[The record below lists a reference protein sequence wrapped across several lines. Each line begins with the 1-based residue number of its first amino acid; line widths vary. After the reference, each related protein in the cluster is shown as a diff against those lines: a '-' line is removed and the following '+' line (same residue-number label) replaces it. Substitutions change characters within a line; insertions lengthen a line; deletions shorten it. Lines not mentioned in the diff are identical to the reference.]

1 MAEAVRLT
9 ATSLVPSAEEATARK
24 ASSGGVVEFQEA
36 PPSDE
41 VIMPEGEPRR
51 KALEPATRVPSA
63 EQATAVQFAN
73 GERVG
78 FQLAPELV
86 EE

>member
-1 MAEAVRLT
+1 MAEAVKLIP
-9 ATSLVPSAEEATARK
+9 ASIMPSAEEATARK
-24 ASSGGVVEFQEA
+24 ASRGGVVEFQVA
-36 PPSDE
+36 PPSGE
-41 VIMPEGEPRR
+41 VIIPKGEPRR
-51 KALEPATRVPSA
+51 KALEPATWLPSA

-78 FQLAPELV
+78 CQLAPELV